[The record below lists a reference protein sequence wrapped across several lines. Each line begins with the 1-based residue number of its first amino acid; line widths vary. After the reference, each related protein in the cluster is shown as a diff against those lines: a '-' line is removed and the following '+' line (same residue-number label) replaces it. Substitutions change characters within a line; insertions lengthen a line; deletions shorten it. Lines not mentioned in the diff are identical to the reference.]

1 MIVKV
6 ALRNFLGNMKTSII
20 AIVGLSITLSLV
32 VGALSLSDSIEAW
45 KLKKLEENFGVAD
58 AYAEPRMTSFVF
70 NLQLSKKIDEEE
82 IERLKDQ
89 VSKVLPV
96 TEGNARI
103 NDSLDVIAI
112 GVEPE
117 ELSAFLGAEV
127 SIPEGRVILGR
138 SLAEKLGVKVG
149 DTVWLD
155 FVNKRGSFKVE
166 RIGESGFL
174 NFKGEGVNSPG
185 TVFLNVRDF
194 PDANFPTK
202 CYLSYGKPVKE
213 HPKIVIDTSL
223 RVKNMKYD
231 FLKSSVN
238 KTLTYFT
245 LAFSSLSILVGL
257 VVFYMFCED
266 VVSDRKTVLSVLR
279 IIGMRRSK
287 VNLSFLLEGVFYA
300 LTSSLTGIFLGVIIG
315 RFLLMQF
322 QSLVE
327 GISFS
332 FFSIDRVDFAIS
344 GKTLVV
350 GLLLG
355 LALPLSLFF
364 LRAREIVRHSPTIFL
379 NGFEVK
385 GSRKIISFGLLVL
398 ALVFFL
404 VPRLWPSALA
414 LLTLFASFSYRRF
427 VVFLSSGTFLLVL
440 NNFMKLRLETEELFM
455 MSLFN
460 KGILVFLG
468 VALLVFSLLPMSR
481 KIMSGLLSRGNLP
494 ILMGFSYVSRLPTR
508 GVLLVISFSILIFST
523 TVLNLISVN
532 IEKFVTEKL
541 KDGIF
546 GFNFLVIK
554 NPMKFLLRGVDIPKH
569 EKLSSPVKVQLFTLK
584 TEKGE
589 KVVAFV
595 SDNFFTDSS
604 LKFSKE
610 TLEAISRENTVI
622 VGLKDK
628 EKVPEVLEGKLIS
641 LSPMG
646 GQKEVRFVPV
656 ATFEKSD
663 IIIPVDVIS
672 SIRNAPS
679 DLRTV
684 EFLLGKVSE
693 KNSFEVKKFYMSR
706 FDYPF
711 HIDEE
716 VRRFYSGI
724 EGLMRIIK
732 YVFGFGFVAAI
743 AGLSLTA
750 LRASFSRMGVYGMLR
765 AIGMKTWQ
773 LITSFLL
780 EYLSFLVVGG
790 VIGTVAGMIF
800 GYDLVMKFFEVLN
813 VPAKVVSTSRIG
825 ILTALIYGISLVVIS
840 IPAFMA
846 VRMPPNEAIREGE

>member
-20 AIVGLSITLSLV
+20 AILGLSITLSLV
-32 VGALSLSDSIEAW
+32 VGALSLSDSIEIW

-58 AYAEPRMTSFVF
+58 AYAEPKVTSFVF
-70 NLQLSKKIDEEE
+70 GFQMPKKIAEEE
-82 IERLKDQ
+82 VERLKAQ
-89 VSKVLPV
+89 VSRVLAV
-96 TEGNARI
+96 AEGTARI
-103 NDSLDVIAI
+103 NDSLDVIVI

-117 ELSAFLGAEV
+117 ELSAFLGVEV
-127 SIPEGRVILGR
+127 SIPEGKVILGR

-155 FVNKRGSFKVE
+155 FVSKRRFFKVE

-185 TVFLNVRDF
+185 TVFLNIRDF
-194 PDANFPTK
+194 PDTNFPTK

-213 HPKIVIDTSL
+213 HPEIVIDTSL

-266 VVSDRKTVLSVLR
+266 VVTDRKIVLSVLR
-279 IIGMRRSK
+279 IIGMKRSK
-287 VNLSFLLEGVFYA
+287 VNFSFLLEGVFYA
-300 LTSSLTGIFLGVIIG
+300 LTSSLIGIFLGVFIG
-315 RFLLMQF
+315 RFLLIQF

-327 GISFS
+327 GLSFS
-332 FFSIDRVDFAIS
+332 FFSIDRVDFAVS
-344 GKTLVV
+344 GRTLLV
-350 GLLLG
+350 GLTLG

-364 LRAREIVRHSPTIFL
+364 LRAREIVKHSPTIFL

-385 GSRKIISFGLLVL
+385 GSGRVISFGLLGL
-398 ALVFFL
+398 ALVFFF

-414 LLTLFASFSYRRF
+414 LLILFASFSYRRF
-427 VVFLSSGTFLLVL
+427 AMFLSSGIFLLVL
-440 NNFMKLRLETEELFM
+440 NTFMKLRMETEEIFM
-455 MSLFN
+455 ISLFN

-468 VALLVFSLLPMSR
+468 VALLVFSLLPLSR
-481 KIMSGLLSRGNLP
+481 KILSGLLSRGNLP

-508 GVLLVISFSILIFST
+508 GVLLVISFSILIFSI

-541 KDGIF
+541 KDGVF

-554 NPMKFLLRGVDIPKH
+554 NPMKLLLKGVDIPGH
-569 EKLSSPVKVQLFTLK
+569 EKLSSPVKVLLFTLK
-584 TEKGE
+584 TDQGE

-604 LKFSKE
+604 LRFSKE
-610 TLEAISRENTVI
+610 TLEAITQENAVV

-628 EKVPEVLEGKLIS
+628 EKVPEILEGKLIS
-641 LSPMG
+641 LLPMG
-646 GQKEVRFVPV
+646 GQREVRLIPV

-663 IIIPVDVIS
+663 IIIPVDMIAP
-672 SIRNAPS
+672 IRYAPS

-684 EFLLGKVSE
+684 ELLLGKVQK
-693 KNSFEVKKFYMSR
+693 KNAYEVKRFYMSR

-716 VRRFYSGI
+716 IERFYGGI
-724 EGLMRIIK
+724 ESLMRIIK

-743 AGLSLTA
+743 AGLSLTT

-800 GYDLVMKFFEVLN
+800 GYDLVARFFEVLN
-813 VPAKVVSTSRIG
+813 VSVKVVSTSKIG
-825 ILTALIYGISLVVIS
+825 IFTALIYGISLVVIS